1 MAASPDEEPESP
13 EVSPTPRFFNR
24 ELSWLDF
31 NARVLALAQNPS
43 LPVLERAKF
52 LAITGS
58 NLDEFFRVRVAGVL
72 SKLEAG
78 TTTRGPD
85 GRSPRETLEEIRV
98 QTQLLYDAMSTVFH
112 DELDP
117 LLQKEGITYSTME
130 MLDEDDKEWLD
141 QQFQNR
147 IFPVLTPL
155 ALDPAHPFPYIS
167 DLSLSLAVFVRHA
180 ESGVPDFARVK
191 VPPILPRFV
200 VMPDGE
206 RFVPLELVIAEHL
219 SELFP
224 GREIM
229 SHCTFRVTRDADI
242 DISDDADDLLRAVET
257 QLRGRRFGDAVR
269 LEVEDHIADEA
280 LAILVQE
287 LELTH
292 DDVYRVKGP
301 LDMGGLFALYDLDRP
316 DLKYPAYQPV
326 CPPSIATA
334 TATGRS
340 IFSLLRDRDILVH
353 HPYESFEDSVEAM
366 ISAAATD
373 PDVLAIKLTMY
384 RTSRESPIVRSL
396 VRAAEAGKQVVV
408 LVELKARFD
417 EEANIE
423 WARVLE
429 RAGVHVAYGLVGL
442 KTHSKIALVVRNEGE
457 AIRRYAHIGTG
468 NYNPTTARIYEDLGL
483 FTANHD
489 IGADLTELF
498 NVLTGYSDQRSY
510 RRLVVSPHN
519 TRDTVLELTAAEA
532 ATEDGRITLKL
543 NSLVDPDIIRGLY
556 AASQAGTRIE
566 IIVRGICCLVPGV
579 PGLSDNIHVRSIVG
593 RYLEHSRIYRFGN
606 AKSHRTYL
614 IGSADLMQRNLDARV
629 EALVAV
635 EDARLQKR
643 LDQILDLGLR
653 DDALAWELCTDGS
666 WHRVSPDGQLNSQD
680 QLQRLAVQAA
690 SRAGSRLR
698 TREQA

>member
-1 MAASPDEEPESP
+1 M
-13 EVSPTPRFFNR
+13 
-24 ELSWLDF
+24 
-31 NARVLALAQNPS
+31 
-43 LPVLERAKF
+43 
-52 LAITGS
+52 
-58 NLDEFFRVRVAGVL
+58 
-72 SKLEAG
+72 
-78 TTTRGPD
+78 
-85 GRSPRETLEEIRV
+85 
-98 QTQLLYDAMSTVFH
+98 
-112 DELDP
+112 
-117 LLQKEGITYSTME
+117 
-130 MLDEDDKEWLD
+130 
-141 QQFQNR
+141 
-147 IFPVLTPL
+147 
-155 ALDPAHPFPYIS
+155 
-167 DLSLSLAVFVRHA
+167 
-180 ESGVPDFARVK
+180 
-191 VPPILPRFV
+191 
-200 VMPDGE
+200 
-206 RFVPLELVIAEHL
+206 
-219 SELFP
+219 
-224 GREIM
+224 
-229 SHCTFRVTRDADI
+229 
-242 DISDDADDLLRAVET
+242 
-257 QLRGRRFGDAVR
+257 RGRRFGDAVR
-269 LEVEDHIADEA
+269 LEVEDHISDEA
-280 LAILVQE
+280 LAILIEE
-287 LELTH
+287 LEVTAN
-292 DDVYRVKGP
+292 DVYRVRGP

-326 CPPSIATA
+326 CAPAIATA
-334 TATGRS
+334 TANGRS
-340 IFSLLRDRDILVH
+340 IFSLLRDRDVLVH
-353 HPYESFEDSVEAM
+353 HPYESFEDSVEAL

-442 KTHSKIALVVRNEGE
+442 KTHSKIALVVRSEGE
-457 AIRRYAHIGTG
+457 SIRRYAHIGTG
-468 NYNPTTARIYEDLGL
+468 NYNSTTARIYEDLGL
-483 FTANHD
+483 FTANPE

-519 TRDTVLELTAAEA
+519 ARDTVLELMATEA
-532 ATEDGRITLKL
+532 ATEGGRVTFKL

-566 IIVRGICCLVPGV
+566 LIVRGICCLVPGV
-579 PGLSDNIHVRSIVG
+579 PGLSENIHVRSLVG
-593 RYLEHSRIYRFGN
+593 RYLEHSRIYRFGS

-653 DDALAWELCTDGS
+653 DDALAWTLAGDGT
-666 WHRVSPDGQLNSQD
+666 WHRVSASGQLNSQD

-698 TREQA
+698 SRDRT